1 MSSIYY
7 PKCYNKDCKWN
18 MGINFKKGY
27 EYLSLFFNIIQTCST
42 GLSVFGKKDTK
53 GFYGPLFLIE
63 RNLFN
68 KCTEFMI

>member
-27 EYLSLFFNIIQTCST
+27 EYLKNSCYHNADSNDFIKCKNKILED
-42 GLSVFGKKDTK
+42 KKNSCQYLK
-53 GFYGPLFLIE
+53 
-63 RNLFN
+63 
-68 KCTEFMI
+68 K